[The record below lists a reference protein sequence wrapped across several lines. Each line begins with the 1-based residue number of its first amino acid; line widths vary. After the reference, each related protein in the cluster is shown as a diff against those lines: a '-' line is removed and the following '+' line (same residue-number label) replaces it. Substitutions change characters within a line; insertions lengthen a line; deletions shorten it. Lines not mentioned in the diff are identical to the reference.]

1 MASEWMAIFGRALLL
16 ATRRHRVASAWSS
29 LHEAVFGT
37 SSRVSGRTI
46 RIPMAED
53 GHFWAQ
59 VSINGAT
66 RRMLID
72 SGATTTAL
80 SASTAA
86 ETRITL
92 DELGFPAFIRTPTGA
107 TPAQP
112 GVSAQAPIG
121 RITTPDLPVS
131 SSPAFHHPP
140 P

>member
-1 MASEWMAIFGRALLL
+1 MAIAWIAIFALALLL
-16 ATRRHRVASAWSS
+16 ATQRHRVAAAWSS

-72 SGATTTAL
+72 SGATTTAI
-80 SASTAA
+80 SASRSEEHTS
-86 ETRITL
+86 ELQSLMRI
-92 DELGFPAFIRTPTGA
+92 
-107 TPAQP
+107 
-112 GVSAQAPIG
+112 
-121 RITTPDLPVS
+121 
-131 SSPAFHHPP
+131 
-140 P
+140 